1 MQLVDDSLDGVVS
14 VDVTLGNDTLTFLNG
29 DTDEARNRVL
39 LITNNSGTARTVT
52 IPDVQ
57 KLYFVRV
64 INGAG
69 SSTKITNS
77 SDAVGVTI
85 TDATKESCI
94 LCNGSTTALFLN
106 QLAALLVA
114 NNLSDLADKAVART
128 NLEVYS
134 KEQIDSGATAGYP
147 VGSIITWP
155 GTTPPTRHLLCQ
167 GQAVS
172 RTTYAGVFAVCGTI
186 YGAGDGGSTFN
197 LPDLRGE
204 FVRGFDATRGVDPGR
219 ALGSAQAD
227 AFRSHTHEYT
237 AGATGASAS
246 MGGST
251 RYSSQ
256 TFNTAATG
264 GTETR
269 PRNIAMNYAIYTGVV

>member
-1 MQLVDDSLDGVVS
+1 MDGVIS
-14 VDVTLGNDTLTFLNG
+14 VDVTLGNANLTFLNG
-29 DTDEARNRVL
+29 DTDQSRNRVI
-39 LITNNSGTARTVT
+39 LITNNSGTSRTVT

-64 INGAG
+64 TNGAG

-77 SDAVGVTI
+77 SDITGVTI
-85 TDATKESCI
+85 TDANKESCV

-134 KEQIDSGATAGYP
+134 KNDVDSGLTGGYP
-147 VGSIITWP
+147 VGSIVTWP
-155 GTTPPTRHLLCQ
+155 GATPPTRHLLCQ

-172 RTTYAGVFAVCGTI
+172 RTTYSAVFAIIGTT
-186 YGAGDGGSTFN
+186 YGAGDGASTFN

-227 AFRSHTHEYT
+227 MFRSHTNEYT
-237 AGATGASAS
+237 AGAIGASAS

-269 PRNIAMNYAIYTGVV
+269 PRNVAMNYAIYTGVL